1 MNTLKITY
9 HRNGQAACEAAYDA
23 AQAAYD
29 AARAARDS
37 RAPLALHDQDHEVYL
52 AFCAIMRTDA
62 AYQRAKARNARA
74 RAIRAAANLAAKEAR

>member
-1 MNTLKITY
+1 MSP
-9 HRNGQAACEAAYDA
+9 RSASACAAAYDA
-23 AQAAYD
+23 AQAAFD

-37 RAPLALHDQDHEVYL
+37 RAPLPLHEQDHEVYL

-74 RAIRAAANLAAKEAR
+74 RKARAAAKAAR